1 MDSESRLVAVVD
13 DDQPVR
19 KALTRLLQSADY
31 RAETYASGPE
41 FVRSL
46 AERMPAC
53 LVLDIRMQ
61 GMSGFDVQAWLAE
74 QGVALPIV
82 FITAVDDAE
91 ELALASPNGLRSR
104 ATAPLPMASATSR
117 GSSSAVMKT
126 IGSETD
132 CSLSQVWTS
141 NPVMPCMRMSS
152 TRQSGTLVASD
163 LTNSAPEAK
172 DST

>member
-1 MDSESRLVAVVD
+1 MDSEARLVAVVD

-61 GMSGFDVQAWLAE
+61 GMSGFDVQEWLAE

-91 ELALASPNGLRSR
+91 ELALALAGGAAALLRKPFGDEEFLAAVR
-104 ATAPLPMASATSR
+104 AAT
-117 GSSSAVMKT
+117 G
-126 IGSETD
+126 G
-132 CSLSQVWTS
+132 
-141 NPVMPCMRMSS
+141 
-152 TRQSGTLVASD
+152 G
-163 LTNSAPEAK
+163 
-172 DST
+172 